1 LAAKQAEFKD
11 VCESFESPVGVGDVV
26 VPVEAD
32 AGDESLSSVMLTTA
46 MATKALTRALARM
59 TMSVL
64 RKRIAISL

>member
-1 LAAKQAEFKD
+1 VFKD
-11 VCESFESPVGVGDVV
+11 VCESFESLELPVVVGEVV
-26 VPVEAD
+26 VPVEAA
-32 AGDESLSSVMLTTA
+32 AGDESLSSGQMLTTA